1 MTNKIKDFKDTIAW
15 YDANAEKYASNLEKV
30 PNLDLINKFADAV
43 GENGRV
49 LDAGCAAGR
58 DSTLLKEKGLEPIGV
73 DLSESLLVVAR
84 KKHPDIQFKH
94 ANFLNLPFKDEIFD
108 GVWAHA
114 SLLHLETTE
123 EVGQAL
129 KEFHRVL
136 KQGGVIHV
144 FVKQQQGEEKI
155 AVISDTLSGHDRFF
169 QWFTKNEIK
178 SLLED
183 TGFTL
188 QLIEDN
194 YKDSADREEV
204 KWIVALA
211 RK

>member
-1 MTNKIKDFKDTIAW
+1 MSK
-15 YDANAEKYASNLEKV
+15 
-30 PNLDLINKFADAV
+30 
-43 GENGRV
+43 
-49 LDAGCAAGR
+49 
-58 DSTLLKEKGLEPIGV
+58 
-73 DLSESLLVVAR
+73 SLLAVAR
-84 KKHPDIQFKH
+84 KKHPDIQFKY
-94 ANFLNLPFKDEIFD
+94 ANFLNLPFKDETFD

-123 EVGQAL
+123 EVSQAI

-136 KQGGVIHV
+136 KQDGVIHV
-144 FVKQQQGEEKI
+144 FAKQQQGEEKTE
-155 AVISDTLSGHDRFF
+155 VVSDTLSGHDRFF
-169 QWFTKNEIK
+169 QWFTKDEIK

-194 YKDSADREEV
+194 HKDPADREEV